1 MRMDRRRKKT
11 IQRSE
16 AANSRFPWNWFF
28 GAALLAVTFCAYE
41 PAWNGK
47 PILDD
52 IVHLTN
58 TLELRSLS
66 GLAHLWI
73 EPQTTRQYHPLLD
86 TVFWTE
92 DKLWGDSMLGY
103 HLVNILIHGFSAL
116 LLWKILRQLRIPG
129 AWLACAIFALHPIQ
143 AESVAWLAELKNT
156 LSGILFF
163 SSVLVYLRFDQDRSA
178 RSYILVLLLFSL
190 GLMVKAVVAILPAA
204 VLIALWWKRQKL
216 EWKRD
221 VVPLIPFLV
230 LGIAAGIFTAWM
242 EREFAGAKGE
252 AFEFSLIERLLIAG
266 RAFWFYI
273 GKVFWPANLVLIYP
287 RWNVDASVWW
297 QYLFPVA
304 ALGLYVFAWV
314 FRRQWPWLPAGT
326 LFFGVAIFPM
336 LGFFNVNFFRL
347 SFVADHFQY
356 IPSIGIIIPVSAG
369 LATLLTRWHGWH
381 RTAVFAFC
389 FALLAALTVLTWN
402 QSHMYRDPETC
413 YRTVIEKN
421 PQSWEARIEIG
432 RALFDKGLLDQA
444 STHFQKALEIN
455 PNDSSPKK
463 RAYTSLGNVLLKK
476 GRVDEAISDFEKALE
491 SDPNYAAAHTSLGSA
506 FHRNGRVKDAIVHYQ
521 KSLALLPRAASA
533 HNNLA
538 WMLATCSDPSLR
550 NGPQA
555 LALAQRAN
563 SLSNGSNPVFLR
575 SLAAAYAENGQFP
588 EAVET
593 AERALQFNSQT
604 TRRDLTQAIQN
615 ELKLYQAASPYHETQ
630 RR

>member
-11 IQRSE
+11 IQHGK
-16 AANSRFPWNWFF
+16 AANSRSSWNWFF
-28 GAALLAVTFCAYE
+28 GAALLAVTFCAYQ

-47 PILDD
+47 PIFDD
-52 IVHLTN
+52 VMYLTN
-58 TLELRSLS
+58 TVELRSFS
-66 GLAHLWI
+66 GLAHLWT

-86 TVFWTE
+86 TVFWVE

-103 HLVNILIHGFSAL
+103 HLVNILIHAVAAL
-116 LLWKILRQLRIPG
+116 LLLKILRQLRIPG
-129 AWLACAIFALHPIQ
+129 AWLACTIFALHPIQ
-143 AESVAWLAELKNT
+143 AESVAWLSELKNT
-156 LSGILFF
+156 LSGIFLFA
-163 SSVLVYLRFDQDRSA
+163 SVLVYLRFDQDRSA
-178 RSYILVLLLFSL
+178 RSYTLVLLLFSL
-190 GLMVKAVVAILPAA
+190 GLMVKAIVAILPAA
-204 VLIALWWKRQKL
+204 VLIAIWWKREKL

-252 AFEFSLIERLLIAG
+252 AFDFSPIERLLIAG

-273 GKVFWPANLVLIYP
+273 GKLFWPANLVLIYP

-304 ALGLYVFAWV
+304 ALGFYVFAWA
-314 FRRQWPWLPAGT
+314 FRRQWRWLLAGP

-336 LGFFNVNFFRL
+336 LGFFNISFFRL

-369 LATLLTRWHGWH
+369 LAVLLTRWHGWH
-381 RTAVFAFC
+381 RTAGFAFC

-402 QSHMYRDPETC
+402 QSHMFRDAETC

-421 PQSWEARIEIG
+421 PQSWEAYIEIG

-444 STHFQKALEIN
+444 STHFQKALEIS
-455 PNDSSPKK
+455 PNDPSSKK
-463 RAYTSLGNVLLKK
+463 RAYNSLGNVLLKE

-506 FHRNGRVKDAIVHYQ
+506 YHRKGRLKESIVHYQ

-563 SLSNGSNPVFLR
+563 NLSNGSNPAFLR
-575 SLAAAYAENGQFP
+575 SLAAAYAENGQFS
-588 EAVET
+588 EAIET
-593 AERALQFNSQT
+593 AQRALQFSSKT
-604 TRRDLTQAIQN
+604 TRRDLAQAIQN
-615 ELKLYQAASPYHETQ
+615 ELKLYQAASPYHETE
-630 RR
+630 RH

>member
-1 MRMDRRRKKT
+1 MDRRRKKT
-11 IQRSE
+11 IQSGT
-16 AANSRFPWNWFF
+16 AANFRSPWNWFF

-47 PILDD
+47 PIFDD

-58 TLELRSLS
+58 TVELRSLS
-66 GLAHLWI
+66 GLSHLWTD
-73 EPQTTRQYHPLLD
+73 PQTTRQYHPLLD
-86 TVFWTE
+86 TVFWVE

-103 HLVNILIHGFSAL
+103 HLVNILIHAVSAL
-116 LLWKILRQLRIPG
+116 LLLKILRQLGIPG

-156 LSGILFF
+156 LSAIFF
-163 SSVLVYLRFDQDRSA
+163 FASVLVYLRFDQDRSA
-178 RSYILVLLLFSL
+178 WSYILVLLLFSV
-190 GLMVKAVVAILPAA
+190 GLMVKAIVAILPVA

-221 VVPLIPFLV
+221 VLPLIPFLL

-252 AFEFSLIERLLIAG
+252 AFEFSLIERFLIAG
-266 RAFWFYI
+266 RAFWFYV
-273 GKVFWPANLVLIYP
+273 GKLFWPANLVLFYP
-287 RWNVDASVWW
+287 RWSVDASVWW
-297 QYLFPVA
+297 QYLLPIA
-304 ALGLYVFAWV
+304 ALGFYVFAWA
-314 FRRQWPWLPAGT
+314 FRRRWRWLLAGP
-326 LFFGVAIFPM
+326 LFFGVALFPM

-369 LATLLTRWHGWH
+369 LTLLLTRWHGWR
-381 RTAVFAFC
+381 RTASFAFC
-389 FALLAALTVLTWN
+389 FALLAGLTALTWN
-402 QSHMYRDPETC
+402 QSHMYRDAETC

-421 PQSWEARIEIG
+421 PQSWEAHIEIG
-432 RALFDKGLLDQA
+432 HALFDKGLLDEA

-455 PNDSSPKK
+455 PNDPSSKK
-463 RAYTSLGNVLLKK
+463 RAYNSLGNVLLKK

-491 SDPNYAAAHTSLGSA
+491 SDPNYAAAHTSLGRA
-506 FHRNGRVKDAIVHYQ
+506 FHWKGRLKEAIVQYQ
-521 KSLALLPRAASA
+521 QSLALLPRSASI

-550 NGPQA
+550 DGPKA

-563 SLSNGSNPVFLR
+563 GLSNGNDPVILR
-575 SLAAAYAENGQFP
+575 SLAAAYAENGQFSQAI
-588 EAVET
+588 EIDQ
-593 AERALQFNSQT
+593 RALQLSSTT

-615 ELKLYQAASPYHETQ
+615 ELRLYQTASPYHETE

>member
-1 MRMDRRRKKT
+1 MRIDRRRKKT
-11 IQRSE
+11 VQRGK
-16 AANSRFPWNWFF
+16 AANSHSSWQWFF
-28 GAALLAVTFCAYE
+28 GAALVAVTFCAYE

-47 PILDD
+47 PIFDD
-52 IVHLTN
+52 VMYLTN
-58 TLELRSLS
+58 TVELRSLS
-66 GLAHLWI
+66 GLAHLWT

-86 TVFWTE
+86 TVFWVE

-103 HLVNILIHGFSAL
+103 HLVNILIHVVAAL
-116 LLWKILRQLRIPG
+116 LLLKILRQLRIPG

-143 AESVAWLAELKNT
+143 AESVAWLSELKNT
-156 LSGILFF
+156 LSGIFLFA
-163 SSVLVYLRFDQDRSA
+163 SVLMYLRFDQDRSA

-190 GLMVKAVVAILPAA
+190 GLMVKAIVAILPAA
-204 VLIALWWKRQKL
+204 VLIAIWWKREKL

-230 LGIAAGIFTAWM
+230 LGISAGIFTAWM

-252 AFEFSLIERLLIAG
+252 AFDFSPIQRFLIAG

-273 GKVFWPANLVLIYP
+273 GKLFWPTNLVLIYP
-287 RWNVDASVWW
+287 RWNVDASLWW
-297 QYLFPVA
+297 QYLFPIA
-304 ALGLYVFAWV
+304 ALGFYVFAWA
-314 FRRQWPWLPAGT
+314 FRRQWRWLLAGP
-326 LFFGVAIFPM
+326 LFFGVGVFPM
-336 LGFFNVNFFRL
+336 LGFFNVSFFRL

-369 LATLLTRWHGWH
+369 LAVLLTRWHGWR
-381 RTAVFAFC
+381 RTAGFAFC
-389 FALLAALTVLTWN
+389 FVLLAALTVLTWN
-402 QSHMYRDPETC
+402 QSHVYRDPETC

-421 PQSWEARIEIG
+421 PQSWEAHIEIG

-444 STHFQKALEIN
+444 STQFQKVLEIN
-455 PNDSSPKK
+455 PDDPMSKK
-463 RAYTSLGNVLLKK
+463 RAYTSLGNVFLKQ
-476 GRVDEAISDFEKALE
+476 GRVDEAIGDFEKALE

-506 FHRNGRVKDAIVHYQ
+506 YHRKGRLKEAIVHYQ
-521 KSLALLPRAASA
+521 KALALLPRTASV

-563 SLSNGSNPVFLR
+563 HLSNGSDPVFLR
-575 SLAAAYAENGQFP
+575 SLAAAYAENGQFS

-593 AERALQFNSQT
+593 AQRALQFSSKT

-615 ELKLYQAASPYHETQ
+615 ELRLYQMASPYHEAGP
-630 RR
+630 R